1 MGVKAYL
8 DGILGEDKACK
19 FLKKQGFEILKRNFH
34 SKFGEIDIIA
44 RDGDYLV
51 FCEVKYRADDRK
63 GTPAEAVDYA
73 KQRVI
78 SKSALYYM
86 TVNGIDEIPCRF
98 DVVSIEDDRIILY
111 QNAFDY
117 VEI

>member
-44 RDGDYLV
+44 KKDEILH
-51 FCEVKYRADDRK
+51 FIEVKFTQKEYLNNNVRDYTDVETPCSIPNQEAKHIVGDDT
-63 GTPAEAVDYA
+63 TPYWQGESSSL
-73 KQRVI
+73 R
-78 SKSALYYM
+78 
-86 TVNGIDEIPCRF
+86 TC
-98 DVVSIEDDRIILY
+98 
-111 QNAFDY
+111 
-117 VEI
+117 

>member
-44 RDGDYLV
+44 KKDEILH
-51 FCEVKYRADDRK
+51 FIEVKFTQNDYEVSERLDRK
-63 GTPAEAVDYA
+63 NV
-73 KQRVI
+73 R
-78 SKSALYYM
+78 
-86 TVNGIDEIPCRF
+86 GILKRTCNYP
-98 DVVSIEDDRIILY
+98 
-111 QNAFDY
+111 
-117 VEI
+117 

>member
-44 RDGDYLV
+44 KKDEILH
-51 FCEVKYRADDRK
+51 FIEVKLLK
-63 GTPAEAVDYA
+63 MIMKFPSVW
-73 KQRVI
+73 
-78 SKSALYYM
+78 
-86 TVNGIDEIPCRF
+86 
-98 DVVSIEDDRIILY
+98 IEKNLKK
-111 QNAFDY
+111 F
-117 VEI
+117 

>member
-44 RDGDYLV
+44 
-51 FCEVKYRADDRK
+51 KK
-63 GTPAEAVDYA
+63 
-73 KQRVI
+73 
-78 SKSALYYM
+78 
-86 TVNGIDEIPCRF
+86 DEILHFRALGRIKF
-98 DVVSIEDDRIILY
+98 VFILKFSIKI
-111 QNAFDY
+111 
-117 VEI
+117 

>member
-1 MGVKAYL
+1 MQIRRNRYNSQRWRLSGVL
-8 DGILGEDKACK
+8 RGE
-19 FLKKQGFEILKRNFH
+19 
-34 SKFGEIDIIA
+34 
-44 RDGDYLV
+44 
-51 FCEVKYRADDRK
+51 YRADDRK